1 MGVLFRLLSLRI
13 PKLTSFFSVYYLVLF
28 LPGSILVYGLAP
40 KKCRPWVLLGLS
52 FAFFW
57 LISGERILYLLLAIF
72 CIYFLGLWLD
82 KQAQSRDAELKRAEK
97 GEKKAIR
104 ERWTV
109 KMRRVLM
116 LGLVVLF
123 GALVTVKYSAFLA
136 VNANAVLHFFRSPV
150 QLRVPAFVMPI
161 GISFFTMQAYGY
173 LFDVYRGT
181 VKAERN
187 MGKLSLFLSFFPCI
201 VEGPICR
208 YSQTAESLWE
218 GKALSYDRFTR
229 GAQRIAY
236 GMMKKLV
243 VADRLNAFVEAVFD
257 NGVTGQGG
265 IMALAAVAYTFQLY
279 MDFSGSM
286 DAVLG
291 TGEIFGVEIPENFRQ
306 PFFSRTV
313 SEFWTRWHISLGGW
327 FRDVIFY
334 PVTTSAPMKRLTSA
348 GRKKLGNHWGPM
360 LTSGIAL
367 LCVWLSNGAW
377 HGAGWN
383 YIFFGLYH
391 FAIIF
396 TGSAIA
402 PWCKTLSDKLRID
415 RASPAF
421 RVFQTL
427 RTAVLVVVGEL
438 FFRATTL
445 SRGMQ
450 MMGAILTNFT
460 FSDIAVKNL
469 FLDGADCV
477 ILLVTAA
484 IVFAVSLKKEQGT
497 DIRTALAEKTI
508 AVRWLWLAGLVLYII
523 IFGAYG
529 RGYIPVNPMYANF

>member
-1 MGVLFRLLSLRI
+1 MGMLLRAMNLRL

-28 LPGSILVYGLAP
+28 LPASVLCYALAP
-40 KKCRPWVLLGLS
+40 RRVKPWVLLAES
-52 FAFFW
+52 FLFFW
-57 LISGERILYLLLAIF
+57 LISGERIVYLLLAIG
-72 CIYFLGLWLD
+72 CIYSLGLWLD
-82 KQAQSRDAELKRAEK
+82 AMSASRDSRLKQAEK

-104 ERWTV
+104 QLWMV

-116 LGLVVLF
+116 LGLLILF
-123 GALVTVKYSAFLA
+123 GTLATVKYSGFLA
-136 VNANAVLHFFRSPV
+136 QNFNALLTLFHCPV
-150 QLRVPAFVMPI
+150 QVAVPSFVMPI

-181 VKAERN
+181 VKADRN
-187 MGKLSLFLSFFPCI
+187 IGRLSLFLSFSPGI

-208 YSQTAESLWE
+208 YSQTAQALWE
-218 GKALSYDRFTR
+218 GRPVTYEGLTR
-229 GAQRIAY
+229 GAQRIAF
-236 GMMKKLV
+236 GLMKKMV

-257 NGVTGQGG
+257 KGATNQGG
-265 IMALAAVAYTFQLY
+265 VMALAAIAYTFQLY

-334 PVTTSAPMKRLTSA
+334 PVTTAAPMKKLTTNA
-348 GRKKLGNHWGPM
+348 RKKLGNHWGP
-360 LTSGIAL
+360 LVTSAVAL
-367 LCVWLSNGAW
+367 FCVWLSNGAW

-383 YIFFGLYH
+383 YIFFGMYH
-391 FAIIF
+391 FVIIL
-396 TGSAIA
+396 TGSAIV
-402 PWCKTLSDKLRID
+402 PWSKSISDRLHID
-415 RASPAF
+415 RGSYGF
-421 RVFQTL
+421 RIFQTL
-427 RTAVLVVVGEL
+427 RTAILVVVGEL

-445 SRGMQ
+445 TRGMQ
-450 MMGAILTNFT
+450 MMGRILTDLR
-460 FSDIAVKNL
+460 FSDLAAQELSI
-469 FLDGADCV
+469 DGADCL
-477 ILLVTAA
+477 ILIVTAV
-484 IVFAVSLKKEQGT
+484 IVFAVSLKKERGV
-497 DIRTALAEKTI
+497 DIREELTKKSLV
-508 AVRWLWLAGLVLYII
+508 VRWAWLLGLLLYII